1 MARGNDAM
9 PRGNHGATLGVLL
22 RCKRKGVDEENEYD
36 GGLASHAA
44 LGIGWGG
51 KMLRS

>member
-1 MARGNDAM
+1 VARGNDAI
-9 PRGNHGATLGVLL
+9 PPGNNGATVGVLL

-44 LGIGWGG
+44 LGIGWSG